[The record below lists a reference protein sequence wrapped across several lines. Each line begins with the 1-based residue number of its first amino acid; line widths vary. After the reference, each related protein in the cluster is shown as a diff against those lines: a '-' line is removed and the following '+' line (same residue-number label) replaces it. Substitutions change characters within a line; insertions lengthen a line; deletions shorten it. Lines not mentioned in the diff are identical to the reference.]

1 MRRRRNSSLPVLVAV
16 IVLISCALMACSDGT
31 GEKETVS
38 GEKNSTTSDYE
49 KAEDFAGDPKTT
61 PYGRYP
67 ETVTYTLAKMT
78 AENNSNLPE
87 GDTYEDN
94 AYTRL
99 ILEVINAQNK
109 DVFENSGDAYTAGIS
124 TMVATGKL
132 SDVMVVDQKTMYDMQ
147 ERGMLADLTEAY
159 ENCASSRIKEIYK
172 SYGEDIFQ
180 SCTFDGKLMAL
191 PETNISDG
199 PNLVWVRKDWLD
211 QLGLQE
217 PETIADVEEIAAA
230 FAKENPGNAA
240 GGNIGLACSTELFGG
255 TGVASEYGMDL
266 VFASYDAYPGRWLLS
281 EDGTISYGSVSPKV
295 RDALSHLAEMYQ
307 EGILDPD
314 FLIRTSDDIAD
325 LVVNGSC
332 GIFFGP
338 WWAPNN
344 PLWKCHEVDWQP
356 YLIATGE
363 DGSVSYCHQKMT
375 GNYVVVRK
383 DYEHPEVVMKIL
395 SVMFDYMRYT
405 YDDPN
410 GEFERYYRE
419 NVDPTARPLA
429 INVDYNQALEIC
441 YENLSGALSGEKPW
455 EELELLERS
464 YYRVCKKYL
473 EDPQDATAESWS
485 GYQSRIT
492 ACALLQNA
500 NLSQISVFYPM
511 TTGAMEE
518 YWYDLEELETE
529 TFLKIIRGEEDITA
543 FDDFVEKWYDGGG
556 REILR
561 EVQEQREK
569 Q

>member
-1 MRRRRNSSLPVLVAV
+1 MKKRKVRRWF
-16 IVLISCALMACSDGT
+16 ALLAAATVTAGTLLGCTARDTAKEREEESTALSDLDEIADQT
-31 GEKETVS
+31 
-38 GEKNSTTSDYE
+38 
-49 KAEDFAGDPKTT
+49 GDPMTT

-78 AENNSNLPE
+78 AEDNSNLPK
-87 GDTYEDN
+87 GDTYENN

-99 ILEVINAQNK
+99 ILEVINAQNE

-159 ENCASSRIKEIYK
+159 ENCASSRIKEIYE
-172 SYGEDIFQ
+172 SYGEDIFR
-180 SCTFDGKLMAL
+180 SCTFDQKLMAL

-211 QLGLQE
+211 ELGLSE
-217 PETIADVEEIAAA
+217 PETIGDVEAIAAA
-230 FAKENPGNAA
+230 FAKENPGDAP

-266 VFASYDAYPGRWLLS
+266 VFASCGAYPGRWLLD
-281 EDGTISYGSVSPKV
+281 EDGSVSYGSVSGNV
-295 RDALSHLAEMYQ
+295 RDALLHLSEMYQ
-307 EGILDPD
+307 KGVLDPD

-325 LVVNGSC
+325 LIVNGSC

-344 PLWKCHEVDWQP
+344 PLWQCHEANWQP
-356 YLIATGE
+356 FLIATGE

-405 YDDPN
+405 YEDPD
-410 GEFERYYRE
+410 GEFARYYRE

-441 YENLSGALSGEKPW
+441 YENLSDALSGEKSW

-464 YYRVCKKYL
+464 YYQVCKKYL
-473 EDPQDATAESWS
+473 EDPENADAESWS

-492 ACALLQNA
+492 ACALLQND
-500 NLSQISVFYPM
+500 NLSQVSVFYPM
-511 TTGAMEE
+511 MTGDMEE
-518 YWYDLEELETE
+518 YWYDLEELEKE

-543 FDDFVEKWYDGGG
+543 FDEFVKKWYKDGG

-561 EVQEQREK
+561 EVQK
-569 Q
+569 QIKQQ